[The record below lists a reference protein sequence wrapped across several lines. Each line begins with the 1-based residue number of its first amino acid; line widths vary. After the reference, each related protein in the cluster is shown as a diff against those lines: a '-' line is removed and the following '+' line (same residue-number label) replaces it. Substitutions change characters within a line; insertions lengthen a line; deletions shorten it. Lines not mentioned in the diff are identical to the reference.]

1 MRTAKARTLT
11 NSEVSARNSSAPAP
25 RQASP
30 ASGPK
35 INATHRG
42 DAVYSHRAKINTPRP
57 VVSSQTAETYEN
69 ARRWRDLNREVQLAE
84 IPKTMTSVG
93 IAQPEP
99 GYPATQESAN
109 GPVHLLNKPLQRALS
124 ELARR
129 SASSLP
135 EFVELV
141 RGQTA
146 RDYRPNKNLV
156 PAVLGEL
163 CKE

>member
-1 MRTAKARTLT
+1 
-11 NSEVSARNSSAPAP
+11 
-25 RQASP
+25 
-30 ASGPK
+30 
-35 INATHRG
+35 
-42 DAVYSHRAKINTPRP
+42 
-57 VVSSQTAETYEN
+57 
-69 ARRWRDLNREVQLAE
+69 
-84 IPKTMTSVG
+84 MTSVG

-156 PAVLGEL
+156 LAVLGEL